1 MRTHPMSTNPNGGT
15 TARDGRLW
23 GLPARR
29 RRDMRLVLLAGVAGA
44 LLAACGG
51 GGGSPASPSQPSQA
65 PHPIASESAHFR
77 FFKGPGDVIEVE
89 RQEAFHAWAVAR
101 LGVTVPAKI
110 DYHKYVSREDMGA
123 HTSRYNTNGF
133 AVPERFAIH
142 TLWPFDN
149 HETVHVYSAL
159 IGRPSDFFNE
169 GIAVALQ
176 TDPLNG
182 NFEVT
187 FNGLGV
193 HDAARQYRASGQ
205 LVLPLSR
212 IVSTNDFRAIG
223 DSTLAYREAGSFVAF
238 LIERH
243 GIDSVRRFFQT
254 STRDDGLPTI
264 RERFQGALGVSLEEA
279 EAEWLAFVG

>member
-1 MRTHPMSTNPNGGT
+1 MSTKPNSTEPNSGR
-15 TARDGRLW
+15 TARNGRPP
-23 GLPARR
+23 GVPSGRR
-29 RRDMRLVLLAGVAGA
+29 PDLRILVLAGVA
-44 LLAACGG
+44 AAVLTAC

-77 FFKGPGDVIEVE
+77 FFKGEGDVIEAD

-123 HTSRYNTNGF
+123 HTGRYNTNGY
-133 AVPERFAIH
+133 AEPERFAIH

-169 GIAVALQ
+169 GIAVAFQ

-182 NFEVT
+182 RFEPA

-193 HDAARQYRASGQ
+193 HDAARQYRATGQ

-212 IVSTNDFRAIG
+212 IVVTNDFRAIG
-223 DSTLAYREAGSFVAF
+223 DSVLAYREAGSFVAF
-238 LIERH
+238 LIERR
-243 GIDSVRRFFQT
+243 GIDGVRRVFQT
-254 STRDDGLPTI
+254 STRDDSLPTI
-264 RERFQGALGVSLEEA
+264 RERFQGALGVSLEQA
-279 EAEWLAFVG
+279 EAEWLAFLG